1 MKIPTARNV
10 SGRYFLRYFSLCGEA
25 RRANAVRHYMGSGF
39 YPLVLATKKY
49 VMYDRTINAEE
60 R

>member
-10 SGRYFLRYFSLCGEA
+10 SGRYFLRYFSVCGEA
-25 RRANAVRHYMGSGF
+25 RRTNVVRPCMGLGF

-49 VMYDRTINAEE
+49 VM
-60 R
+60 